1 MDIPFNVKEVC
12 RLLETARFA
21 EKKRLS
27 FGTQR
32 VSNKTLFDWEMND
45 EVPLVGRF
53 LTCIVTLKV
62 WLLVNIFFAKNIHLA
77 FEIHIDEVHYGN
89 VET

>member
-12 RLLETARFA
+12 RLLETARFT

-32 VSNKTLFDWEMND
+32 VSNKALFDWEMND
-45 EVPLVGRF
+45 EVPLDGRF
-53 LTCIVTLKV
+53 LTCIVILKV
-62 WLLVNIFFAKNIHLA
+62 WLLENIFFVKNIHLS
-77 FEIHIDEVHYGN
+77 FENRIDEVRYGN
-89 VET
+89 ADT

>member
-62 WLLVNIFFAKNIHLA
+62 WLLVNIFFAKNIYLA
-77 FEIHIDEVHYGN
+77 FENHINEVHYGN